1 MDIDVRNLALLVHT
15 FSRRFELSFS
25 VWSFLQ
31 LKLNGGVTARAEAC
45 VAGSAVR

>member
-25 VWSFLQ
+25 FWFF
-31 LKLNGGVTARAEAC
+31 
-45 VAGSAVR
+45 SAASCNYASAAAYPAV